1 MLKIGRAHLFA
12 EVVLL
17 VGFENIDWKDRMN
30 YLGTES
36 LY

>member
-17 VGFENIDWKDRMN
+17 AGFENIDWRDRMN
-30 YLGTES
+30 
-36 LY
+36 

>member
-1 MLKIGRAHLFA
+1 MLRIGRAHLFA
-12 EVVLL
+12 EVVLS

-30 YLGTES
+30 CLGTVT

>member
-17 VGFENIDWKDRMN
+17 VDFESIDWRDRMN
-30 YLGTES
+30 
-36 LY
+36 